1 MKLPSTF
8 IENSIYLYITVY
20 IIATIVLLV
29 VIFQLIEKIK
39 TLFKNLEPINNGVEH
54 INKDLEALN
63 EKSEKIKYTKEHSIP
78 FFVRIFFIFTVL
90 RAAIKDFSETKSS
103 KRSLRKSL
111 NKAYRYEST
120 LRENR
125 LLKRG

>member
-1 MKLPSTF
+1 MKLPSSF
-8 IENSIYLYITVY
+8 IESSIYLYITVY

-29 VIFQLIEKIK
+29 VVFKLIEKIK
-39 TLFKNLEPINNGVEH
+39 TLFKNLEPINNSVEH
-54 INKDLEALN
+54 INKDLDALN
-63 EKSEKIKYTKEHSIP
+63 EKNEKIKYTREHSIP

-90 RAAIKDFSETKSS
+90 RAAYKDFSETKSS